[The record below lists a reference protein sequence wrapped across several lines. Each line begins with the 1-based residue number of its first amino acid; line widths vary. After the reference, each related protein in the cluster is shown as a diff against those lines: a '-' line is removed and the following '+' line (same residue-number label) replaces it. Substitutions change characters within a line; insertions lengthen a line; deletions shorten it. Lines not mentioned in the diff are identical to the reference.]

1 MWGSVCGWRCSSLRG
16 DSEAH
21 LPELLALPL
30 FRRIYPLIRKSE
42 SSPVP
47 PICRQ
52 VASVDPKIAYE
63 FNRVF
68 NASLLVQAKR
78 PIEYNLP
85 CPKTDFLNYL
95 CDWRG
100 LVAHGTN
107 FPDLKALQPIRQST
121 DSTEFGNRKQIFC
134 SPDAIWAMWFA
145 ILDKSKYGSTRN
157 GCIGIGSDPK
167 REKYYH
173 FELPRDLKDQFPF
186 TVGTLYLAR
195 AEDFPS
201 RHRIPLL
208 NFFGGDYEE
217 WESTEPVTPLA
228 KIQVEP
234 QDFPYLNQVQYC
246 I

>member
-1 MWGSVCGWRCSSLRG
+1 VILVI
-16 DSEAH
+16 H
-21 LPELLALPL
+21 LPAFIALPL
-30 FRRIYPLIRKSE
+30 FRRIYPSVRKSE
-42 SSPVP
+42 GSPVP
-47 PICRQ
+47 PLRRRI
-52 VASVDPKIAYE
+52 AAVDPKIAYE
-63 FNRVF
+63 FNRIF
-68 NASLLVQAKR
+68 NAGLLLQAKR
-78 PIEYNLP
+78 PIEYDLP
-85 CPKTDFLNYL
+85 HPKIDFLNYL

-107 FPDLKALQPIRQST
+107 LPDLEVLQPVRYST
-121 DSTEFGNRKQIFC
+121 DSSEFGNRQQIFC

-145 ILDKSKYGSTRN
+145 ILDKNKYRTTRN
-157 GCIGIGSDPK
+157 GCVGIGGDSR

-186 TVGTLYLAR
+186 SSGTLYLAR

-201 RHRIPLL
+201 RHRIPAL

-217 WESTEPVTPLA
+217 WGSTEPVTPLA

-234 QDFPYLNQVQYC
+234 QDFPYLDQVQYC